1 MRKDSESFKKR
12 IKREKVLSDLL
23 VFLLAIGLVMIGI
36 YVF

>member
-1 MRKDSESFKKR
+1 MRKDSESFKNK

-23 VFLLAIGLVMIGI
+23 VFTLAIGLVMIGI